1 MDDRGSQRRSVEG
14 LSVCRGVCLDRRSD
28 RFSPYDVVVLTEH
41 WWTRPLLDRDMAQN
55 AYRVELGGNR
65 LRWVTREGDKEVRFD
80 SEPEASLW
88 KRIKVRVLSWLP
100 IEDLLELPP
109 KPTLDLMRQFLAS
122 IFTLLLT
129 ASIALGL
136 DAQTKA
142 EIDEL
147 ISYVQT
153 SGVRFIRNGLEYSG
167 AEGAQHL
174 RDKLAKAGDR
184 VKTTEDFITGIASKS
199 FLSGKPYLV
208 KFADGHTQPTGEW
221 LRAHLAEM
229 RENKR

>member
-1 MDDRGSQRRSVEG
+1 
-14 LSVCRGVCLDRRSD
+14 
-28 RFSPYDVVVLTEH
+28 
-41 WWTRPLLDRDMAQN
+41 
-55 AYRVELGGNR
+55 
-65 LRWVTREGDKEVRFD
+65 
-80 SEPEASLW
+80 
-88 KRIKVRVLSWLP
+88 
-100 IEDLLELPP
+100 
-109 KPTLDLMRQFLAS
+109 MRQLLAS

-147 ISYVQT
+147 ITYVQT

-208 KFADGHTQPTGEW
+208 KFTSSPSHHRTVTADLARLKDFNEICSKSRKLANEFKTFQDPLTGVYGS
-221 LRAHLAEM
+221 LVNSNMAFVTL
-229 RENKR
+229 KSSDGQ

>member
-1 MDDRGSQRRSVEG
+1 
-14 LSVCRGVCLDRRSD
+14 
-28 RFSPYDVVVLTEH
+28 
-41 WWTRPLLDRDMAQN
+41 
-55 AYRVELGGNR
+55 
-65 LRWVTREGDKEVRFD
+65 
-80 SEPEASLW
+80 
-88 KRIKVRVLSWLP
+88 
-100 IEDLLELPP
+100 
-109 KPTLDLMRQFLAS
+109 MRQLLAL

-147 ISYVQT
+147 IYLRPDSRR
-153 SGVRFIRNGLEYSG
+153 SLHSKWLGVFRSRGR
-167 AEGAQHL
+167 ADL

-208 KFADGHTQPTGEW
+208 KFADGHIQPTGEW
-221 LRAHLAEM
+221 LRVHLAEV